1 MNKLVITEISRIQG
15 LIGKPLITEGWGDIA
30 KEGIELITKKLG
42 KQSGVVEDLLLKLS
56 KATSEVQIRNI
67 LSKLVD
73 SSKEIADILIPKIL
87 STLTDLERKSIL
99 DFKSELI
106 KKIKSGEIKS
116 YEVPKI
122 IDGYVKDKLSKNM
135 AAIKTHIRKD
145 ISDSTNKAIEQFN
158 NLSYKQAF
166 TQGYKTSQAP
176 TLFLKK
182 IGRNI
187 PIPYLGGYLRNRIQ
201 KLSPEEAK
209 KVYAWF
215 FLGVGD
221 ANLISS
227 IFKKHGI
234 AKAAVNLT
242 GQIVSKWVFWST
254 AFSLTNLL
262 IDIVTDL
269 GEEVYESDFEAIKDR
284 VLKNYEF
291 AGVNW
296 LFPITVVYQQLIG
309 PLFRGGIVKFQK
321 EQLIEKLENIKNKSE
336 VEVDKIE
343 DKIDIGKDKVETII
357 TDIKDSEPGFR
368 LWCKRN
374 EKEFAGYNVDGDGLG
389 RTEENGVITTWS
401 WNNDTKTFDEY

>member
-1 MNKLVITEISRIQG
+1 MNKLIITEISRIQS
-15 LIGKPLITEGWGDIA
+15 LIGKPLIMEGWGDIA
-30 KEGIELITKKLG
+30 KEGLELIAKKLP
-42 KQSGVVEDLLLKLS
+42 KQSVAIEDLLLKLS

-106 KKIKSGEIKS
+106 KKIKAGQIKS
-116 YEVPKI
+116 YDIPKI
-122 IDGYVKDKLSKNM
+122 IDGYVKDKLSNNM
-135 AAIKTHIRKD
+135 EAIKSHIRKD
-145 ISDSTNKAIEQFN
+145 ISDSADKAIKQYN
-158 NLSYKQAF
+158 NLSYTQSF
-166 TQGYKTSQAP
+166 VQGYNTSQAP

-182 IGRNI
+182 LGRNI
-187 PIPYLGGYLRNRIQ
+187 PIPYLGKYLRNRIQ
-201 KLSPEEAK
+201 KLSPEESK

-221 ANLISS
+221 ANLILS

-254 AFSLTNLL
+254 AFSLTNLFL
-262 IDIVTDL
+262 DLLTDL
-269 GEEVYESDFEAIKDR
+269 DEEVYESDLEAIKDR
-284 VLKNYEF
+284 ALKNYEF

-309 PLFRGGIVKFQK
+309 PLFRGGIIKLHK
-321 EQLIEKLENIKNKSE
+321 EQLREKLENLKNKSK
-336 VEVDKIE
+336 VEIDKIE
-343 DKIDIGKDKVETII
+343 DKIDTGKDKVETII
-357 TDIKDSEPGFR
+357 TDVKDSELGFKY
-368 LWCKRN
+368 WCKIN
-374 EKEFAGYNVDGDGLG
+374 GKEFAGYNVNNDGLG
-389 RTEENGVITTWS
+389 RTNENGVITTWS

>member
-15 LIGKPLITEGWGDIA
+15 LIGKPLIMEGWGDIA
-30 KEGIELITKKLG
+30 KEGLELITKKLG
-42 KQSGVVEDLLLKLS
+42 KQSVAIEDLLLKLS

-106 KKIKSGEIKS
+106 KKIKVGEIKS
-116 YEVPKI
+116 YDIPKI
-122 IDGYVKDKLSKNM
+122 IDGYVKDKLSNNM
-135 AAIKTHIRKD
+135 EAIKSHIRKD
-145 ISDSTNKAIEQFN
+145 ISDSADKAIKQYN
-158 NLSYKQAF
+158 NLSYTQSF
-166 TQGYKTSQAP
+166 VQGYKTSQAP

-182 IGRNI
+182 LGRNI
-187 PIPYLGGYLRNRIQ
+187 PIPYLGQYLRNRIQ
-201 KLSPEEAK
+201 KLSPEESK

-262 IDIVTDL
+262 IDVVTDL
-269 GEEVYESDFEAIKDR
+269 DEEVYESDFEAIKDR

-309 PLFRGGIVKFQK
+309 PLFRGGIIKFQK
-321 EQLIEKLENIKNKSE
+321 EQLIEKLENIKNKSK
-336 VEVDKIE
+336 VEM
-343 DKIDIGKDKVETII
+343 DKIDTGKDKVETII
-357 TDIKDSEPGFR
+357 TGINDSEPGFR
-368 LWCKRN
+368 LWCERN

-389 RTEENGVITTWS
+389 RTKKNDVITTWS
-401 WNNDTKTFDEY
+401 WNKDTKTFDEY